1 MTRELVLEQLNKLLG
16 AENVFA
22 DEPMSNRCTFRI
34 GGEADFFVTP
44 SSAQQIAGV
53 VDFAK
58 KENIPYFVMGNGSNL
73 LVSDNGYRGIIINIG
88 KNMSDVTVDGNT
100 VTAMAGATL
109 AKIASSA
116 AKNSLTGL
124 EFASGIPGT
133 VGGALCMNAGAY
145 GGEMKDVVVS
155 TTYLDKDGN
164 ICTATGAEHRF
175 GYRTSMFGSGEIIIS
190 TVMELKKGNENEI
203 ISLMADFNDRRRSK
217 QPLEYPSAGS
227 TFKRPEGHFAGKLIE
242 DAGLKGYTVGGA
254 QVSVKHSGFVINSG
268 SATCEDVKKLIE
280 HIQKT
285 VYDKFSVKLETEVKF
300 LN

>member
-1 MTRELVLEQLNKLLG
+1 MTGELLLEQLNKLLG
-16 AENVFA
+16 AENVFV
-22 DEPMSNRCTFRI
+22 DELMSTRCTFRI

-227 TFKRPEGHFAGKLIE
+227 TFKRPEGYFAGKLIE

>member
-73 LVSDNGYRGIIINIG
+73 LVSDSGYRGIIINIG
-88 KNMSDVTVDGNT
+88 KNMSEVTVEGNT
-100 VTAMAGATL
+100 VKAMAGATL

-164 ICTATGAEHRF
+164 ICTATGEEHRF

-227 TFKRPEGHFAGKLIE
+227 TFKRPEGYFAGKLIE

-254 QVSVKHSGFVINSG
+254 QVSSKHSGFVINSG

>member
-133 VGGALCMNAGAY
+133 EGGALCMNAGAY

-164 ICTATGAEHRF
+164 VCTATGAEHRF
-175 GYRTSMFGSGEIIIS
+175 GYRTSMFGGGEIIIS
-190 TVMELKKGNENEI
+190 TVMELKKGNSDEI
-203 ISLMADFNDRRRSK
+203 SSLMADFNDRRRSK
-217 QPLEYPSAGS
+217 QPLE
-227 TFKRPEGHFAGKLIE
+227 
-242 DAGLKGYTVGGA
+242 
-254 QVSVKHSGFVINSG
+254 
-268 SATCEDVKKLIE
+268 
-280 HIQKT
+280 
-285 VYDKFSVKLETEVKF
+285 
-300 LN
+300 